1 MEWIKKLGRWISEH
15 VASFVAILVFL
26 GLLIGGIVWIATQQA
41 RERDLTQQAQSLTA
55 QAQLYQAQRD
65 DARQKL
71 DTANQELNA
80 ANRAA
85 DNLCAVVRLAVRNG
99 SITQSEAATVSDKC
113 STPAPILTI
122 TDPPNSQSSSAP
134 TPEPPVIIVTGTL
147 DSSAIKGQVWI
158 VTIIAGTDKY
168 FPQGSWPDHY
178 GPADVSPNGV
188 WTSPSVYL
196 GQPQDRGKK
205 FDIIAVEANPAAAN
219 AFWDYLQRG
228 TDPHVGFPGM
238 THLPQGVVE
247 LARVTVTRSQLP
259 APKRRLTCLFTRI
272 REHLPRHMHRDPGR
286 GPIGLPAYLRYS
298 PPL

>member
-85 DNLCAVVRLAVRNG
+85 DNLCA
-99 SITQSEAATVSDKC
+99 
-113 STPAPILTI
+113 
-122 TDPPNSQSSSAP
+122 
-134 TPEPPVIIVTGTL
+134 
-147 DSSAIKGQVWI
+147 
-158 VTIIAGTDKY
+158 
-168 FPQGSWPDHY
+168 
-178 GPADVSPNGV
+178 
-188 WTSPSVYL
+188 
-196 GQPQDRGKK
+196 
-205 FDIIAVEANPAAAN
+205 
-219 AFWDYLQRG
+219 
-228 TDPHVGFPGM
+228 
-238 THLPQGVVE
+238 
-247 LARVTVTRSQLP
+247 P